1 MASGVGDSILDGE
14 IGNDEFYV
22 IASGG
27 NLVDGK
33 VKLPPMMDQYTYT
46 PGAANP
52 VNRYSREVEVD
63 RAETAY
69 WDLTQDQQEQWR
81 FYSALA
87 NDRTGIDSVNQGYTE
102 WERNAKQAAQYGQQ
116 TGETQDLWGFMIDKI
131 SRRDLQRGGSGGG
144 GGGGGGGVPLNTTTR
159 QVDLS
164 SPGDARDLLERSLAA
179 QLGRRPTKK
188 EYGKFFTALTGA
200 ERENPRVVKTR
211 RSADGSS
218 QSSVVQQGLNREQY
232 GQEYAQMDDDFM
244 DTQAV
249 NNAGMELLSLLGG
262 A

>member
-1 MASGVGDSILDGE
+1 MASPSDSILDGE
-14 IGNDEFYV
+14 IGQDEFYV
-22 IASGG
+22 IKSGG

-33 VKLPPMMDQYTYT
+33 VYLPPMMDQYTYT

-81 FYSALA
+81 YYSALA
-87 NDRTGIDSVNQGYTE
+87 NDRKGIDSVNQGYTE

-116 TGETQDLWGFMIDKI
+116 TGETQDLWGFMIDKLA
-131 SRRDLQRGGSGGG
+131 RRDQQRGGSGG

-159 QVDLS
+159 QIDLS
-164 SPGDARDLLERSLAA
+164 SPGDARDLLERSLAS

-188 EYGKFFTALTGA
+188 EYGKFFGALTGA
-200 ERENPRVVKTR
+200 ERENPRVVNTR

-218 QSSVVQQGLNREQY
+218 QTSVVQQGLNREQY

-244 DTQAV
+244 DTNAV

>member
-1 MASGVGDSILDGE
+1 MASPSDSILDGE
-14 IGNDEFYV
+14 IGQDEFYV

-33 VKLPPMMDQYTYT
+33 VKLPAMMDQYTYT
-46 PGAANP
+46 TGAANP

-69 WDLTQDQQEQWR
+69 WDLSQDQQEQWR
-81 FYSALA
+81 YYSALA
-87 NDRTGIDSVNQGYTE
+87 NDRTGVDSVNQGYTE

-116 TGETQDLWGFMIDKI
+116 TGESQDLWGFMIDKL
-131 SRRDLQRGGSGGG
+131 SRRDQQRGGSGG

-159 QVDLS
+159 QIDLS
-164 SPGDARDLLERSLAA
+164 SPGDARDLLERSLAS

-188 EYGKFFTALTGA
+188 EYGKFFGALTGA
-200 ERENPRVVKTR
+200 EQENPRVTKTK
-211 RSADGSS
+211 RSSDGSS
-218 QSSVVQQGLNREQY
+218 QTSVVQQGLNREQY

-244 DTQAV
+244 DTNAV

-262 A
+262 G